1 MTNNSYLYNDNTQKK
16 NERVRMS
23 DTLTNEQ
30 RHHCMSQIRSKNTKP
45 EVLVRKELFRRGYR
59 YRINVS
65 KLPGKPDIVLPKYKT
80 VIFVNGC
87 FWHGHEGCKHFVLP
101 KSNVEY
107 WQAKIRSN
115 QRRDKNAII
124 MLQQIGWNVITIW
137 ECNLT
142 VPLFLETIDK
152 IEDALHN

>member
-1 MTNNSYLYNDNTQKK
+1 
-16 NERVRMS
+16 MS

-30 RHHCMSQIRSKNTKP
+30 RHHCMTQIRSKNTKP

-59 YRINVS
+59 YRINVC

-107 WQAKIRSN
+107 WETKIRGN
-115 QRRDKNAII
+115 QQRDKNAII
-124 MLQQIGWNVITIW
+124 MLQQAGWNVITI
-137 ECNLT
+137 
-142 VPLFLETIDK
+142 LETIDK
-152 IEDALHN
+152 IEDAITNCRKIIFFPAG

>member
-1 MTNNSYLYNDNTQKK
+1 MP
-16 NERVRMS
+16 
-23 DTLTNEQ
+23 DTLTKEQ
-30 RHHCMSQIRSKNTKP
+30 RRRCMSQIRSKNTKP

-80 VIFVNGC
+80 AIFVNGC

-107 WQAKIRSN
+107 WEAKIRGN
-115 QRRDKNAII
+115 QQRDSVAVK
-124 MLQQIGWNVITIW
+124 MLQDTGWNVITIW
-137 ECNLT
+137 ECSLT
-142 VPLFLETIDK
+142 ASLFLGTIDK
-152 IEDALHN
+152 IEDAITKFRIN

>member
-1 MTNNSYLYNDNTQKK
+1 MP
-16 NERVRMS
+16 
-23 DTLTNEQ
+23 DTLTTEQ
-30 RHHCMSQIRSKNTKP
+30 RHRCMSHIRSKGAKP

-101 KSNVEY
+101 KSNREY
-107 WQAKIRSN
+107 WESKIRRN
-115 QRRDKNAII
+115 QQRDRVALKV
-124 MLQQIGWNVITIW
+124 LQQAGWNVITIW
-137 ECNLT
+137 ECSLT
-142 VPLFLETIDK
+142 ASLFLKTIDK
-152 IEDALHN
+152 IEDAITL

>member
-1 MTNNSYLYNDNTQKK
+1 
-16 NERVRMS
+16 MS

-30 RHHCMSQIRSKNTKP
+30 RHHCMAQIRSKNTKP

-87 FWHGHEGCKHFVLP
+87 FWHGHEGCKHFVMP

-107 WQAKIRSN
+107 WEAKIRGN
-115 QRRDKNAII
+115 QQRDRDAII
-124 MLQQIGWNVITIW
+124 MLQEAGWNVITIW
-137 ECNLT
+137 ECSLT
-142 VPLFLETIDK
+142 ASLFLETIDK
-152 IEDALHN
+152 IEDVIILQPHNKRQTFAEA

>member
-1 MTNNSYLYNDNTQKK
+1 
-16 NERVRMS
+16 MS

-30 RHHCMSQIRSKNTKP
+30 RHHWMSQIRSKNTKP

-152 IEDALHN
+152 IETAITLQSHNKRQTFVEA

>member
-1 MTNNSYLYNDNTQKK
+1 
-16 NERVRMS
+16 MS

-142 VPLFLETIDK
+142 GSLFLETIDK

>member
-1 MTNNSYLYNDNTQKK
+1 MP
-16 NERVRMS
+16 
-23 DTLTNEQ
+23 DTLTKEQ
-30 RHHCMSQIRSKNTKP
+30 RRRCMSQIRSKNTKP

-80 VIFVNGC
+80 AIFVNGC

-107 WQAKIRSN
+107 WEAKIRGN
-115 QRRDKNAII
+115 QQRDSRIVKV
-124 MLQQIGWNVITIW
+124 LQDTGWNVITIW
-137 ECNLT
+137 ECSLT
-142 VPLFLETIDK
+142 ASLFLETIDK
-152 IEDALHN
+152 IEDAITKFRIN